1 MNKMKNITKI
11 LAVLGLVILT
21 SCDFFLQ
28 KPDTTGTVDRD
39 TVFGSKKNAEAAL
52 MSCYGNA
59 LIHGLPGGLGFGHG
73 TLGAISGEV
82 NKGASW
88 HGTYVIA
95 QQGLNANGV
104 GKDVPS
110 GSSSA
115 GSENFSKNW
124 TAIRQCFIVK
134 ENIDRVPDMSDDEK
148 AVIKAEA
155 TALIAFRYMGMF
167 YRYGGVPKVTKSF
180 DLPDEEGVSA
190 GRESLENTLQYILDL
205 CDEALAVLPAKW
217 DVANTGRMT
226 QGAVLAI
233 KAKALM
239 FAARP
244 LFNSATPYLDNGA
257 NNNLICFGNYDKE
270 RWQMAIDANEDV
282 LEWASA
288 NGVKLINTGGS
299 AGKPNANAFVDY
311 ATATSTPANSEVI
324 LALKNNSTEQSYNT
338 GIFHYYNYSPYYSFD
353 RFDTGESGLLSNHIR
368 NYYKNDGT
376 EMSWP
381 TYLVDVAPRQG
392 AEWLENVAN
401 IEPRALADIKFAGH
415 DAMNN
420 AGDTKWSSL
429 GWGRGGFDG
438 KIGMGDAFPNSVGG
452 SDKGQLSGEMTKFY
466 YKAGSRVWFEYPI
479 FRLAETYLNLAEAYN
494 EVGNSAKALEN
505 LNIIHNR
512 AGLPSITETDQA
524 KLRQIIQR
532 EKFIEMFMENHKYF
546 DVKHWKR
553 DDIADGL
560 LAGSMRAF
568 TFNIKAGAT
577 WPYDKS
583 KIDTWWETEYYVAF
597 WSPQMY
603 LEPFPQI
610 EVNKGTITQNP
621 GY

>member
-1 MNKMKNITKI
+1 MMKNITKI
-11 LAVLGLVILT
+11 LAVLGLLALT

-28 KPDTTGTVDRD
+28 KPDTTGTVDLEA
-39 TVFGSKKNAEAAL
+39 VFGSKKNAEAAL

-59 LIHGLPGGLGFGHG
+59 LIHGLPGGLGYGHG

-95 QQGLNANGV
+95 QQGLSANGV
-104 GKDVPS
+104 GSDATDKS
-110 GSSSA
+110 GGAA
-115 GSENFSKNW
+115 GSENYAKNW
-124 TAIRQCFIVK
+124 SVIRQCFIVK
-134 ENIDRVPDMSDDEK
+134 ENIDQVPDLSDDEK
-148 AVIKAEA
+148 AVIKAEV
-155 TALIAFRYMGMF
+155 TALIAYRYMGMF
-167 YRYGGVPKVTKSF
+167 YRFGGVPKVTQAF
-180 DLPDEEGVSA
+180 EITDDLTA
-190 GRESLENTLQYILDL
+190 GRETLENTLQYILDL
-205 CDEALAVLPAKW
+205 CDEAYAVLPAKW
-217 DVANTGRMT
+217 DAANNGRMT

-233 KAKALM
+233 KARSLM
-239 FAARP
+239 YAARP
-244 LFNSATPYLDNGA
+244 LFNSATPYLDNGE
-257 NNNLICFGNYDKE
+257 NNNLICFGNEDKE
-270 RWQMAIDANEDV
+270 RWNDAIQANLAV
-282 LEWASA
+282 LEWAAA
-288 NGVKLINTGGS
+288 NGVKIINTGGS
-299 AGKPNANAFVDY
+299 AGKPNTNAFVDY
-311 ATATSTPANSEVI
+311 ATATSTPSNSEVI
-324 LALKNNSTEQSYNT
+324 LALKNNSTEQSYST

-353 RFDTGESGLLSNHIR
+353 RFDTGESGLLSNHIK

-381 TYLVDVAPRQG
+381 ALGDAAPRSG
-392 AEWLENVAN
+392 ADWLENVAN

-415 DAMNN
+415 DAQNN
-420 AGDTKWSSL
+420 VGDTKWSNL

-438 KIGMGDAFPNSVGG
+438 KIGMGDSFPNSVGG

-466 YKAGSRVWFEYPI
+466 YKAGSRIWFEFPL

-494 EVGNSAKALEN
+494 EYGNPTKALEC
-505 LNIIHNR
+505 LNVIHNR
-512 AGLPSITETDQA
+512 AGLPSIVETDQA

-532 EKFIEMFMENHKYF
+532 EKLIEMFAENHKYF

-553 DDIADGL
+553 ADIADGL
-560 LAGSMRAF
+560 MGGSMRGF

-583 KIDTWWETEYYVAF
+583 KIDTYWEAEYYVAF
-597 WSPQMY
+597 WSPIMY
-603 LEPFPQI
+603 LEPFPQT

>member
-11 LAVLGLVILT
+11 LAVLGLLILT

-39 TVFGSKKNAEAAL
+39 AVFGSKKNAQSAL
-52 MSCYGNA
+52 MSCYANA
-59 LIHGLPGGLGFGHG
+59 LIHGLPGGLGYGHG
-73 TLGAISGEV
+73 TLGAISGEI

-95 QQGLNANGV
+95 QQGLSANGV
-104 GKDVPS
+104 GSDIPS
-110 GSSSA
+110 GSTSA

-124 TAIRQCFIVK
+124 AVIRQCFIVK
-134 ENIDRVPDMSDDEK
+134 ENINMVPDMTEAEK
-148 AVIKAEA
+148 EVIKAEV
-155 TALIAFRYMGMF
+155 TALIAYRYMGMF

-180 DLPDEEGVSA
+180 EASDDLSA
-190 GRESLENTLQYILDL
+190 GRETLESTLQYILDL
-205 CDEALAVLPAKW
+205 CDEALAVLPEKW
-217 DVANTGRMT
+217 DAANTGRMT

-233 KAKALM
+233 KARALM

-244 LFNSATPYLDNGA
+244 LFNTGTPYLDNGEL
-257 NNNLICFGNYDKE
+257 NNLICFGNADKE
-270 RWQMAIDANEDV
+270 RWKDAIDANEAV
-282 LEWASA
+282 LEWASK

-299 AGKPNANAFVDY
+299 SGTPNKNAFADY
-311 ATATSTPANSEVI
+311 AKATSTPANSEVI
-324 LALKNNSTEQSYNT
+324 LAFKNNSKDQNYNNN
-338 GIFHYYNYSPYYSFD
+338 IFKYYNYSPYWTFE
-353 RFDTGESGLLSNHIR
+353 RFDTGESGLLSNHIKR
-368 NYYKNDGT
+368 YYKNDGT
-376 EMSWP
+376 ELSWP
-381 TYLVDVAPRQG
+381 DYDTDKAPKQG
-392 AEWLENVAN
+392 AEWIENVAN

-415 DAMNN
+415 DAANN

-438 KIGMGDAFPNSVGG
+438 KIGMGDVFPNSVGG
-452 SDKGQLSGEMTKFY
+452 SDKGQLSGEMVKFY
-466 YKAGSRVWFEYPI
+466 YKAGSRTWFEFPL

-494 EVGNSAKALEN
+494 EYGNTTKALEN

-524 KLRQIIQR
+524 KLREIIQR
-532 EKFIEMFMENHKYF
+532 EKMIEMFAENHKYF
-546 DVKHWKR
+546 DVKHWMR
-553 DDIADGL
+553 EDIADGL
-560 LAGSMRAF
+560 LAGSMRSF
-568 TFNIKAGAT
+568 TFNIKSGAT

-583 KIDTWWETEYYVAF
+583 TIDTWWETEYFVSF
-597 WSPQMY
+597 WSPVMY
-603 LEPFPQI
+603 LEPFPQT